1 MPKRVLQGV
10 VVSDRS
16 EKTVVVRVDR
26 RVRHPIYKKFITQ
39 SKKFMAHD
47 EGNAYRSGD
56 QVRIEES
63 RPLSRRKR
71 WQVIGLVTRSG
82 EVQIPEAGRRSGGA
96 VADAGA

>member
-1 MPKRVLQGV
+1 MPKRVMQGV

-47 EGNAYRSGD
+47 EGNAYRAGD

-71 WQVIGLVTRSG
+71 WQVICLVTRSG
-82 EVQIPEAGRRSGGA
+82 EVEIPEAGRR
-96 VADAGA
+96 AGAATANAEA